1 MRMNVLPVLL
11 PKSMNSRGHV
21 PDAIAES
28 RAILS
33 QLSSEFLR
41 EMVHFLELSRVKS
54 VWLCKSAM
62 VSPRSCPHPSSAL
75 AQARS
80 LIRKPIPRDGNLPI
94 WPATDSQRFAWIVP
108 SHSKQGLPI
117 HGCIHVAS
125 STKSKGAGAPH
136 AQPTGSLSRG
146 CPGACAQPTITPRN
160 AATDRRF
167 LLALPPN
174 PGR

>member
-1 MRMNVLPVLL
+1 MCRSRLKDHNPVAGRVHFRADRIAKPAHSARDYCNAHECPPCL
-11 PKSMNSRGHV
+11 
-21 PDAIAES
+21 IAEVNEFSGVMSQTLSPTTVASQS

-33 QLSSEFLR
+33 KPSSEFLR

-62 VSPRSCPHPSSAL
+62 VSPRSCPHPGRAL
-75 AQARS
+75 ARARS
-80 LIRKPIPRDGNLPI
+80 LIRKPILRDGNLPI

-125 STKSKGAGAPH
+125 STK
-136 AQPTGSLSRG
+136 
-146 CPGACAQPTITPRN
+146 
-160 AATDRRF
+160 
-167 LLALPPN
+167 
-174 PGR
+174 